1 MASLVSLCPVTPVA
15 LPTLVLSPP
24 REVLVEMANGQ
35 WPRRHGAYTGYESMK
50 GLIRLCV
57 DAREATGEEEC
68 GSGESDKEHAKVE
81 RLLVPHP
88 LEC

>member
-1 MASLVSLCPVTPVA
+1 MAKEAWGV
-15 LPTLVLSPP
+15 
-24 REVLVEMANGQ
+24 
-35 WPRRHGAYTGYESMK
+35 HGYKSMK

-88 LEC
+88 VEC